1 MTGYVKEILELTAA
15 RETLARPYLRFAPNA
30 KDSGMEPKRV
40 SDRHPSWAK
49 TPRRLRERPQGA
61 NRARSE
67 GDALKAKSNI
77 HTSRLLHFVV
87 RHQNFSFCF
96 EPYP

>member
-1 MTGYVKEILELTAA
+1 VREILQLTAA
-15 RETLARPYLRFAPNA
+15 LETVARPYLRFAPNA
-30 KDSGMEPKRV
+30 KDSGMRPKRV

-67 GDALKAKSNI
+67 GNALKAKGII
-77 HTSRLLHFVV
+77 HTSRLLHFIM

>member
-1 MTGYVKEILELTAA
+1 LELTAA
-15 RETLARPYLRFAPNA
+15 RETLPRPYLRFAPNA
-30 KDSGMEPKRV
+30 KDSGMEPKHV

-67 GDALKAKSNI
+67 GDATKAKGII
-77 HTSRLLHFVV
+77 HTSRLLHFIM
-87 RHQNFSFCF
+87 RRQTFSFCF
-96 EPYP
+96 EP

>member
-1 MTGYVKEILELTAA
+1 VKEILELTAA
-15 RETLARPYLRFAPNA
+15 HETLAGPYLRFAPNA
-30 KDSGMEPKRV
+30 KDSGMEPKHV

-67 GDALKAKSNI
+67 GDAKKGKGI
-77 HTSRLLHFVV
+77 VYTSRLLHFIM

-96 EPYP
+96 EP

>member
-1 MTGYVKEILELTAA
+1 VKEILELTAA
-15 RETLARPYLRFAPNA
+15 HETLARPYLRFAPNA

-67 GDALKAKSNI
+67 GDALKAKGI
-77 HTSRLLHFVV
+77 VYTSRLLHFIM